1 MRPNPGIPK
10 CKGTPVPNETA
21 TINRLDTIM
30 KHLIRYI
37 PVLAILTVISTN
49 VYAENPPPGY
59 VDFGKF
65 SPSASGGEFVEVNVK
80 SNLISMVA
88 KLTQKEEPEV
98 AQLLRGLQLIR
109 VNVIGLNDENRAE
122 IENRVKTIRGELDAQ
137 GWESIVTAQQKNEDV
152 RIYLKIRGDEA
163 VQGLVVT
170 VLQGNKEVVLINIVG
185 DIKPEKLAEV
195 GEQFNIDPL
204 KKIGLGLKKH
214 AASKE

>member
-1 MRPNPGIPK
+1 
-10 CKGTPVPNETA
+10 
-21 TINRLDTIM
+21 M

-37 PVLAILTVISTN
+37 PVLAIIYAVISVN

-65 SPSASGGEFVEVNVK
+65 SPAASGSEFVEVNVK

-88 KLTQKEEPEV
+88 QLTQKDEPEV

-170 VLQGNKEVVLINIVG
+170 VLEGNKEAVLINIVG
-185 DIKPEKLAEV
+185 DIKPERLAEV

-214 AASKE
+214 AASLEIIKPPTLF

>member
-1 MRPNPGIPK
+1 
-10 CKGTPVPNETA
+10 
-21 TINRLDTIM
+21 M
-30 KHLIRYI
+30 KHLIPI
-37 PVLAILTVISTN
+37 PALAVICAVITLN
-49 VYAENPPPGY
+49 VHAENQSPGY

-65 SPSASGGEFVEVNVK
+65 SPSATGGEFVEVNVK

-88 KLTQKEEPEV
+88 RLTQKDEPEI
-98 AQLLRGLQLIR
+98 AQLLRGLQQVR

-122 IENRVKTIRGELDAQ
+122 IENRLRTIRGELETQ
-137 GWESIVTAQQKNEDV
+137 GWESIVTAQEKNQDV

-170 VLQGNKEVVLINIVG
+170 VLEGKKEAVLINIVG

-204 KKIGLGLKKH
+204 KKIGLKLKKQ
-214 AASKE
+214 AKSEK

>member
-1 MRPNPGIPK
+1 
-10 CKGTPVPNETA
+10 
-21 TINRLDTIM
+21 M
-30 KHLIRYI
+30 KHSIRYA
-37 PVLAILTVISTN
+37 PVLAIICAVISLN
-49 VYAENPPPGY
+49 IYAENQPPGY

-65 SPSASGGEFVEVNVK
+65 SPAASGGEFVEVNVK

-88 KLTQKEEPEV
+88 RLTQKEEPEV

-109 VNVIGLNDENRAE
+109 VKVIGLNDENRAE
-122 IENRVKTIRGELDAQ
+122 IENRVKTIRGELEAQ

-163 VQGLVVT
+163 VQGLAVT
-170 VLQGNKEVVLINIVG
+170 VLEGNKEAVLINIVG
-185 DIKPEKLAEV
+185 DIKPERLAEV

-214 AASKE
+214 AASQK

>member
-1 MRPNPGIPK
+1 
-10 CKGTPVPNETA
+10 
-21 TINRLDTIM
+21 M
-30 KHLIRYI
+30 KHSIRYI
-37 PVLAILTVISTN
+37 PALAIICVAISLN
-49 VYAENPPPGY
+49 VYAENPAPGY

-80 SNLISMVA
+80 SNLIAMVA
-88 KLTQKEEPEV
+88 RLTKKEEPEV
-98 AQLLRGLQLIR
+98 AELLSGLQLIR
-109 VNVIGLNDENRAE
+109 VNVIGLNEENRAE
-122 IENRVKTIRGELDAQ
+122 IQERVKTIRGELDAQ

-170 VLQGNKEVVLINIVG
+170 ILEGNKQAVLVNIVG

-204 KKIGLGLKKH
+204 KKIGRGLKKH
-214 AASKE
+214 GAAQK

>member
-1 MRPNPGIPK
+1 
-10 CKGTPVPNETA
+10 
-21 TINRLDTIM
+21 M
-30 KHLIRYI
+30 KHSIRYI
-37 PVLAILTVISTN
+37 HVLAIICAAISIN

-65 SPSASGGEFVEVNVK
+65 SPAVSGGEFVEVNVK

-88 KLTQKEEPEV
+88 RLTKKEEPEV
-98 AQLLRGLQLIR
+98 AELLSGLHLIR
-109 VNVIGLNDENRAE
+109 VNVIGLNEENRAE
-122 IENRVKTIRGELDAQ
+122 VENRVKTIRGELDAQ
-137 GWESIVTAQQKNEDV
+137 GWESVVTAQQKNEDV

-170 VLQGNKEVVLINIVG
+170 VLEGNKEAVLINIVG

-204 KKIGLGLKKH
+204 KKIGRGLKKH
-214 AASKE
+214 AAAQKE